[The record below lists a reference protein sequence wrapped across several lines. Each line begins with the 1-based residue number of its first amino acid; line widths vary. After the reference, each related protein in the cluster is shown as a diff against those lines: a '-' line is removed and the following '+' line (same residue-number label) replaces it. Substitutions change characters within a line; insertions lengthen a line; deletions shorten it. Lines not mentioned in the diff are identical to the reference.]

1 MGEYDDIIN
10 SRRHVSNKYPQM
22 KREDRAAQFSPF
34 AALAGFSGIIESATE
49 EPSLKADIGEERERE
64 LNEKIKSL
72 AEKIKS
78 RPKAVITYYSDEK
91 GRYVT
96 KDVTVKQINAELKF
110 IFTDGGRID
119 FDCIFDIGDF

>member
-10 SRRHVSNKYPQM
+10 LKRHVSKKYPPM

-34 AALAGFSGIIESATE
+34 AALTGFSGVIESADK
-49 EPSLKADIGEERERE
+49 EPSLKADIGEEREKE
-64 LNEKIKSL
+64 LNGKIKHL

-78 RPKAVITYYSDEK
+78 RPKAVITYYSDEE

-110 IFTDGGRID
+110 ISTDCGRID
-119 FDCIFDIGDF
+119 FDCIFDIQDF